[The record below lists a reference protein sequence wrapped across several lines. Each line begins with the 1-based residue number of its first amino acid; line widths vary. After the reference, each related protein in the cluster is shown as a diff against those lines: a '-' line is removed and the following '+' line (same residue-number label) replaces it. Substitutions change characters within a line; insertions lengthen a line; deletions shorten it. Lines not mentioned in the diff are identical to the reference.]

1 LAARWSA
8 VKTVEDSVMSAG
20 RLQGRVALVTGAARG
35 IGLAAARCLA
45 REGAHVLL
53 SDIDG
58 DVLLDVSRQFKDEG
72 LDVAAATADVAD
84 PASVGAMVGSAMTHW
99 GRLDILVNNA
109 AISDDTPIE
118 DLTDQRWRE
127 VLAINLDSV
136 LYCTRAALP
145 ALRKSPCAS
154 IINIA
159 SVQGIRGQPH
169 AMAYATAKGG
179 VVNLTRCMAVDFGPE
194 GIRANAVAPGYIDTR
209 MALQKQDGTHEH
221 HTEWYQDIYVK
232 HGRMPLRRAGTPEDV
247 AGPILFLASDESRYM
262 TGQVLVV
269 DGGFTCTY

>member
-1 LAARWSA
+1 
-8 VKTVEDSVMSAG
+8 M
-20 RLQGRVALVTGAARG
+20 RLEGRVAIVTGAARG
-35 IGLAAARCLA
+35 IGLAAARSLA
-45 REGAHVLL
+45 MEGAHVLL
-53 SDIDG
+53 SDIDD
-58 DVLLDVSRQFKDEG
+58 DVLAIAAKGLVAEG
-72 LDVAAATADVAD
+72 LSVAATRSDVAD
-84 PASVGAMVGSAMTHW
+84 PASAAAMADVAHARW
-99 GRLDILVNNA
+99 GRIDILVNNA
-109 AISDDTPIE
+109 AISDDTPID
-118 DLTDQRWRE
+118 DLTDERWRH

-136 LYCTRAALP
+136 LHCTRAALP
-145 ALRKSPCAS
+145 SLRKSPRAS

-159 SVQGIRGQPH
+159 STQGIRGQPH

-221 HTEWYQDIYVK
+221 QTEWYQDIYVK
-232 HGRMPLRRAGTPEDV
+232 HGRMPLRRAGKPEDV
-247 AGPILFLASDESRYM
+247 AGPILFLASDDSRYM

>member
-1 LAARWSA
+1 
-8 VKTVEDSVMSAG
+8 M
-20 RLQGRVALVTGAARG
+20 RLEGRVAIVTGAARG
-35 IGLAAARCLA
+35 IGLAAARVLA
-45 REGAHVLL
+45 LEGAHVLMT
-53 SDIDG
+53 DIDA
-58 DVLLDVSRQFKDEG
+58 DVLDEG
-72 LDVAAATADVAD
+72 TRGLAAAGLSVAAIKSDVAD
-84 PASVGAMVGSAMTHW
+84 PNCAAVMAEVANNRW
-99 GRLDILVNNA
+99 GRIDILVNNA
-109 AISDDTPIE
+109 AISDDTPID
-118 DLTDQRWRE
+118 DLTDERWRY
-127 VLAINLDSV
+127 VLAVNLDSV
-136 LYCTRAALP
+136 LHCTRAALP
-145 ALRKSPCAS
+145 SLRKSPCAS

-159 SVQGIRGQPH
+159 STQGIRGQPH

-221 HTEWYQDIYVK
+221 QTEWYQDIYVK
-232 HGRMPLRRAGTPEDV
+232 HGRMPLRRAGRPEDV

>member
-1 LAARWSA
+1 VLLTDIDPGVLDEA
-8 VKTVEDSVMSAG
+8 TE
-20 RLQGRVALVTGAARG
+20 
-35 IGLAAARCLA
+35 GLAAA
-45 REGAHVLL
+45 GL
-53 SDIDG
+53 S
-58 DVLLDVSRQFKDEG
+58 
-72 LDVAAATADVAD
+72 VAALICDVAD
-84 PASVGAMVGSAMTHW
+84 PASAAEMADAANARW
-99 GRLDILVNNA
+99 GRIDILVNNA
-109 AISDDTPIE
+109 AISDDTPID
-118 DLTDQRWRE
+118 DLTDERWRH

-136 LYCTRAALP
+136 LHCTRAALP
-145 ALRKSPCAS
+145 FLRQSPCAS

-221 HTEWYQDIYVK
+221 QTEWYQDIYVK
-232 HGRMPLRRAGTPEDV
+232 HGRMPLRRAGVPEDV
-247 AGPILFLASDESRYM
+247 AGPIVFLASDESRYI